1 MQEELQ
7 GIRKAHEA
15 ARCARARKPQRFV
28 GDSDLP
34 SESDTGGA
42 GGTSSC
48 SGGSDSNGSSELR
61 KARQELGDSAHSLP
75 CVADSPSPRH
85 TRQSGSGRDAPAV
98 QGELCNSFKDPPESH
113 MVVADLM
120 V

>member
-42 GGTSSC
+42 GSA
-48 SGGSDSNGSSELR
+48 SGSAGSDSNGSSELR

-75 CVADSPSPRH
+75 CVADSPSSRH

-98 QGELCNSFKDPPESH
+98 QVELGNTFKDPPESH